1 MIDSRNNAI
10 VRVKVSKKG
19 QKSMYENPAF
29 GRLYQSACNN
39 KKVKSYAYNRPMV
52 EQTPAER
59 KNVSPMMTIVYPGTE
74 STISDAFL
82 SLGELFPFLDLRS
95 EGLSSLASL
104 GRQLS
109 FFSTIAESE
118 KFPRGKKSSSS
129 FVFLP
134 WKLFSI
140 KEEYIFLGHSSTTRH
155 YIFWG
160 I

>member
-1 MIDSRNNAI
+1 
-10 VRVKVSKKG
+10 
-19 QKSMYENPAF
+19 
-29 GRLYQSACNN
+29 
-39 KKVKSYAYNRPMV
+39 MV

-118 KFPRGKKSSSS
+118 KFSRGKKSSSL
-129 FVFLP
+129 FVFRP
-134 WKLFSI
+134 RTHVCHHRGI
-140 KEEYIFLGHSSTTRH
+140 YIPLVKVDIGDN
-155 YIFWG
+155 G
-160 I
+160 DNDN